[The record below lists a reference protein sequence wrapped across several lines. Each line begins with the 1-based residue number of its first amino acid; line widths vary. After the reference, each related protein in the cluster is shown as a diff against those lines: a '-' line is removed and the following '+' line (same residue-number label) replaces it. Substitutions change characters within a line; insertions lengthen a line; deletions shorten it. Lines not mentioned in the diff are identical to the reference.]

1 MVEIMTTKTL
11 GIVITKTPTASDLVQ
26 NTLKLSHHAIDRGQ
40 EVTIFLLS
48 DGVWLAK
55 KNQTGPTSEELKALL
70 SKKTSVVA
78 SRQHL
83 KGAGITENEL
93 WGGITISDKPYH
105 DLVEN
110 VMEHWDR
117 VITI

>member
-1 MVEIMTTKTL
+1 MTKKMFAKSL
-11 GIVITKTPTASDLVQ
+11 GIVITKTPTLSTLVENALKIGRQAAS
-26 NTLKLSHHAIDRGQ
+26 KGQ
-40 EVTIFLLS
+40 KVTIFLLS

-55 KNQTGPTSEELKALL
+55 KNQIGAATEELKTLL
-70 SKKTSVVA
+70 SQRTTVMVG
-78 SRQHL
+78 HDHM
-83 KGAGITENEL
+83 KGAGIKENDI
-93 WGGITISDKPYH
+93 WDGITISDKPYH

>member
-1 MVEIMTTKTL
+1 MTKKMFTKPL
-11 GIVITKTPTASDLVQ
+11 GIVITKTPAVSTLVA
-26 NTLKLSHHAIDRGQ
+26 NALKIGRQATSKGHK
-40 EVTIFLLS
+40 VTIFLLS

-55 KNQTGPTSEELKALL
+55 KNQIGTATEELKILL
-70 SKKTSVVA
+70 NNGAAVMA
-78 SRQHL
+78 SHQHL
-83 KGAGITENEL
+83 KGAGITEDDL
-93 WGGITISDKPYH
+93 WDGITLSDKPYH